1 MTQLLPTL
9 LWTLFGFALGA
20 LPFSVWV
27 GKLVLGKDI
36 RQFGDKNPGATNVL
50 RAGGPLPFVLA
61 LMLDISKG
69 ALPLGLAVYIFGVEG
84 WAIVPIALGPPLGH
98 TFSPFLNWQGGK
110 AIAAAFGVWI
120 GITIWTMPLISLLL
134 LVGLTL
140 LLTPS
145 GWAVI
150 AALAGMLSALLLWFD
165 DPVLL
170 GVWAGHFLLLVWNHR
185 TDLAQRP
192 SLRFRKKINR
202 KTG

>member
-1 MTQLLPTL
+1 MTQLLPAL
-9 LWTLFGFALGA
+9 LWTVLGFTLGA

-27 GKLVLGKDI
+27 GKLLVGKDI

-50 RAGGPLPFVLA
+50 RAGGPLPFVVA

-69 ALPLGLAVYIFGVEG
+69 ALPLGLAVHIFGVQG

-120 GITIWTMPLISLLL
+120 GITIWTMPLISLLM
-134 LVGLTL
+134 LVGFTL

-145 GWAVI
+145 GWAVM
-150 AALAGMLSALLLWFD
+150 AALVGMLAALLLWFD

-170 GVWAGHFLLLVWNHR
+170 GVWAGHCLLLAWNHR
-185 TDLAQRP
+185 ADLAQRP
-192 SLRFRKKINR
+192 SLRHKKS
-202 KTG
+202 